1 MKNIRIFIASSSELK
16 EDRVQ
21 FELFIGQKNNHLY
34 KKGLRLEVVQW
45 EYFKDSMSATRLQDE
60 YNKSIRESDFV
71 LCLFYTKVGKYTE
84 EEFSTAY
91 EIFKAEGKPR
101 IWTYFK
107 NAEIKTAAIVRDDIN
122 SLFDFK
128 ERLGSMGHFFT
139 EYTSIQDLLL
149 KYGAQLDMLLPEYEL
164 DSNSVSNGDK
174 MGNPTQKDKE
184 DIKNTFNDE
193 LTGKVLLAVSNHNK
207 KAKSFL
213 LANPSWAENT
223 QLVQKAKQ
231 LIISEF
237 VGVLGGQVR
246 KLISI
251 GEEDYRQS
259 KMKRYLE
266 NCLLTAKRGFQ
277 LISYS
282 LISTLWDYQLEHKVT
297 FTQSQKDVL
306 NKFFIN
312 VVEDSVVGY
321 ATLVR
326 ALAEIYTENKQD
338 FLISE
343 VFELLPQLQEG
354 GSLYDACVNLNKIT
368 ELLENDAFT
377 LLDCTEAETN
387 ITIVLESLSFLAG
400 YRMISISEIDYDQQ
414 RNDSQGQYLHNYIL
428 LDGNNPANNASMGKV
443 KNENKPVISHAI
455 IIFKGDNYKENINLG
470 PFIID
475 FNGLGLLD
483 GSKICFYASCDT
495 YDDMSLSYSFIEDNS
510 VVKLNISDNPK
521 PVHTDLNGLNRWL
534 ASKENRKMMNFDK
547 VYSLFFEAKKT
558 LTGIEEESTED
569 LF

>member
-16 EDRVQ
+16 EDRIQ

-128 ERLGSMGHFFT
+128 ERLGAMGHFYT

-149 KYGAQLDMLLPEYEL
+149 KYGSQLDMLLPEYESDL
-164 DSNSVSNGDK
+164 NHDDIIK
-174 MGNPTQKDKE
+174 KFPAKKDQE
-184 DIKNTFNDE
+184 VIKNTFNDE
-193 LTGKVLLAVSNHNK
+193 LTGRVLLAISNHNK
-207 KAKSFL
+207 KIRSFL
-213 LANPSWAENT
+213 LANPNWVENA

-251 GEEDYRQS
+251 GEENHGQS

-277 LISYS
+277 LMSYS
-282 LISTLWDYQLEHKVT
+282 LISTLWDYQLHHKVT
-297 FTQSQKDVL
+297 LTQSQKDVL

-321 ATLVR
+321 AELVR

-343 VFELLPQLQEG
+343 VFELLPLLQEG
-354 GSLYDACVNLNKIT
+354 GILYDASVKLNKIT
-368 ELLENDAFT
+368 GLLEKDSFNLA
-377 LLDCTEAETN
+377 DCTESEKN
-387 ITIVLESLSFLAG
+387 ITIVLEGLSFLAG
-400 YRMISISEIDYDQQ
+400 YRMISISEIDYDRQ

-428 LDGNNPANNASMGKV
+428 LDGNNPANNASMSKV

-455 IIFKGDNYKENINLG
+455 IIFKGDDYKENINLG

-483 GSKICFYASCDT
+483 GSKICFYSCCDT
-495 YDDMSLSYSFIEDNS
+495 YDDLSLSYSFIEDNS
-510 VVKLNISDNPK
+510 IVKLKISDNPR
-521 PVHTDLNGLNRWL
+521 PVPTDPNGLNRWL
-534 ASKENRKMMNFDK
+534 ASKDNRKIMNFDK
-547 VYSLFFEAKKT
+547 VYSLFFEAKKI
-558 LTGIEEESTED
+558 LTGIEEETTED
-569 LF
+569 SF

>member
-16 EDRVQ
+16 EDSVQ

-45 EYFKDSMSATRLQDE
+45 EYFKDSMSAARLQDE

-107 NAEIKTAAIVRDDIN
+107 NAEIKTAAIIRDDIN

-128 ERLGSMGHFFT
+128 ERLGAMGHFHT

-149 KYGAQLDMLLPEYEL
+149 KYGAQLDMILPDYEL
-164 DSNSVSNGDK
+164 DSNPVHIVEE
-174 MGNPTQKDKE
+174 NPTKKNKE
-184 DIKNTFNDE
+184 IIKNTFNDE

-231 LIISEF
+231 LIISEY

-277 LISYS
+277 LMSYS

-297 FTQSQKDVL
+297 FT
-306 NKFFIN
+306 
-312 VVEDSVVGY
+312 
-321 ATLVR
+321 
-326 ALAEIYTENKQD
+326 
-338 FLISE
+338 
-343 VFELLPQLQEG
+343 
-354 GSLYDACVNLNKIT
+354 
-368 ELLENDAFT
+368 
-377 LLDCTEAETN
+377 
-387 ITIVLESLSFLAG
+387 
-400 YRMISISEIDYDQQ
+400 
-414 RNDSQGQYLHNYIL
+414 
-428 LDGNNPANNASMGKV
+428 
-443 KNENKPVISHAI
+443 
-455 IIFKGDNYKENINLG
+455 
-470 PFIID
+470 
-475 FNGLGLLD
+475 
-483 GSKICFYASCDT
+483 
-495 YDDMSLSYSFIEDNS
+495 
-510 VVKLNISDNPK
+510 
-521 PVHTDLNGLNRWL
+521 
-534 ASKENRKMMNFDK
+534 
-547 VYSLFFEAKKT
+547 
-558 LTGIEEESTED
+558 
-569 LF
+569 